1 MQCCSSAWEQQN
13 QKYEN
18 KLTHSVRPQF
28 SSKNILQ
35 SKVRLS
41 AASFWWISKTKNYLF
56 PSHLLYLWRRPGNTI
71 KDIVLMLI
79 WNTSHCWSSNFWV
92 PAVAPKSR
100 RNELQRQR
108 YCFDYSAFSDEARTF
123 TNCFALQSF
132 NQPHYIFLT
141 KKKAIGLSSYE
152 KNHCT
157 QECMKQNPINV

>member
-35 SKVRLS
+35 SKIRLS

-56 PSHLLYLWRRPGNTI
+56 PSHLLYLWRRPGNTVKQI
-71 KDIVLMLI
+71 IRMLI
-79 WNTSHCWSSNFWV
+79 RNTSHCWSSNFWV
-92 PAVAPKSR
+92 PVVAPKSHC
-100 RNELQRQR
+100 NELQRQR
-108 YCFDYSAFSDEARTF
+108 YCFDYSAFSDEVRTF

-132 NQPHYIFLT
+132 NKPHYIFLT
-141 KKKAIGLSSYE
+141 KKKAIGPSSYE
-152 KNHCT
+152 KNLCT

>member
-56 PSHLLYLWRRPGNTI
+56 IVVCFTCEEDQAIPSKTSSSCSFETLHIVGAQTFEFQLL
-71 KDIVLMLI
+71 
-79 WNTSHCWSSNFWV
+79 
-92 PAVAPKSR
+92 
-100 RNELQRQR
+100 
-108 YCFDYSAFSDEARTF
+108 
-123 TNCFALQSF
+123 LQS
-132 NQPHYIFLT
+132 HIAMSCRGRDTVLT
-141 KKKAIGLSSYE
+141 ILHFQMRLGCSQTVLPWSGMPSS
-152 KNHCT
+152 
-157 QECMKQNPINV
+157 PL